1 MDKNKI
7 IGKEVWVLEEKNH
20 SWKPDKAK
28 AWKVKEYID
37 WGDERL
43 NGDFCPHVILEDA
56 EGNTK
61 EVREWEVTIVPN
73 TNLPEVDMINRFLSD
88 NGIYNDDI
96 SQFNEGAVSV
106 SISWGDW
113 KHEHGYL
120 RNLMQYI
127 DYKEV
132 GESVTEENGSD
143 CYSSIHYF
151 AKEVA

>member
-7 IGKEVWVLEEKNH
+7 IGKEVWVLEEKNY
-20 SWKPDKAK
+20 SWKPNKTK
-28 AWKVKEYID
+28 TWKVKEYID

-43 NGDFCPHVILEDA
+43 NGDYCPHVILEDA

-61 EVREWEVTIVPN
+61 DIREWEVTIVPN
-73 TNLPEVDMINRFLSD
+73 TNLPEVDMINKFLSD
-88 NGIYNDDI
+88 NGLYNDDI

-120 RNLMQYI
+120 RNLMGYI

-143 CYSSIHYF
+143 CYSSIHFFY
-151 AKEVA
+151 KETA